1 MKFRETAIFTGHV
14 FQVPERIQRIDTD
27 NTHGWQLRYGDEP
40 TEFFADGT
48 SDGSGAGGALDE
60 ATTELHKRIR
70 RLPAPNG
77 LKTEVATWKRSGLP
91 LGISQQ
97 AKPRK
102 KGGVLCYYFQ
112 VSVPVVGGASTTKK
126 VYIGTANTISE
137 ERITEKL
144 AEALAM
150 REKSVTL
157 FETAKTREKRAAARL
172 AQTAR

>member
-1 MKFRETAIFTGHV
+1 MKFREASIFTGQV

-27 NTHGWQLRYGDEP
+27 DTHGWQLRYGEEP
-40 TEFFADGT
+40 TEFFSDGT
-48 SDGSGAGGALDE
+48 PDGSGAGAALE
-60 ATTELHKRIR
+60 AATAELHKRIR

-91 LGISQQ
+91 LGISHQ

-112 VSVPVVGGASTTKK
+112 VSVPVVGGSSTTKK
-126 VYIGTANTISE
+126 VYIGTANTISD
-137 ERITEKL
+137 ERVAEKL
-144 AEALAM
+144 AEAIAM

-157 FETAKTREKRAAARL
+157 FETAKTREKRTAARL
-172 AQTAR
+172 ARGA